1 MQLHEAFFQ
10 NHQYVPDIHNFK
22 TYEHND
28 KRNIE
33 MPASGY
39 KGMLHMQVNHQSLV
53 PEWATDAS

>member
-53 PEWATDAS
+53 PE